1 MAAQAYGACLWP
13 GEFLGDGEV
22 SCREQGNV
30 QDSQDSLCSLQGAKE
45 DALSG
50 TLKAKSALL
59 RMPVAAAKAGMGQQE
74 WPVGPVSSNEFT
86 FPVPS
91 I

>member
-1 MAAQAYGACLWP
+1 M
-13 GEFLGDGEV
+13 
-22 SCREQGNV
+22 CRTARIAFV
-30 QDSQDSLCSLQGAKE
+30 SLQGAKE
-45 DALSG
+45 DALRG

-59 RMPVAAAKAGMGQQE
+59 RMPVAAVKVGMGQQG
-74 WPVGPVSSNEFT
+74 WPVGPVSSNEFA